1 MKKSYFHGIITVIT
15 LAVFFGVVSVTHAN
29 VDNAVPLDQ
38 NMNVNLE
45 AVPVK
50 KIDLQFV
57 QKTITSD
64 SALFSIN
71 LKALAN
77 TSSVMVI
84 SIKDPSN
91 KEIAHDVIFSKNIFS
106 AGQSVP
112 LPPKTFSGLKPAT
125 TYTMQ
130 ISDTSQ
136 GLSDVVFYQKLS
148 FETLPPPPPE
158 TTETKDVQKASFSII
173 PNDPVIDRMPA
184 PVPPTATT
192 TESYSATFSGKFT
205 STLNMR
211 TNLQLWFGPT
221 EKSLAIRGT
230 LFANAVI
237 PKDVEQSYTLTI
249 PDLRP
254 NTTYWYKIYESTKNF
269 DAQGLKSFTTPL
281 DGTALESTAPVA
293 DQKAAISVNM
303 DPSPVFKENKKADG
317 SIGSVDVTISGKV
330 ITTLNTK
337 VGLSILMGEDS
348 TSLFKTANMLLP
360 EKLIFKGVEKKFSQ
374 TLIRLKP
381 GTKYYYKVQE
391 TSKDFFVTPQVLSFT
406 TPGTSLAT
414 FDPDAAGAL
423 IDYDFN
429 TNIGEPTGDGS
440 AEITAPSVLVP
451 CGKRADDL
459 DNDPKTVDPDQ
470 NCKFEHLMILF
481 GRIIDYLLVLLAPLT
496 VLVAIYTGVQM
507 ILHRGMPAEL
517 TKYKDNLI
525 RIGWGVAVMLLAWTI
540 IATLLK
546 SFVDPGSMRF
556 ILLDLLG

>member
-1 MKKSYFHGIITVIT
+1 MKKSYFLGVMLSCIIGIGSLLGSFHRVN
-15 LAVFFGVVSVTHAN
+15 AD
-29 VDNAVPLDQ
+29 VDTAVPLDQ
-38 NMNVNLE
+38 KINIDLD

-50 KIDLQFV
+50 KINLQFTEKV
-57 QKTITSD
+57 ITYN
-64 SALFSIN
+64 SAQFSILLN
-71 LKALAN
+71 GIS
-77 TSSVMVI
+77 TSSSVMVI
-84 SIKDPSN
+84 SIKDPN
-91 KEIAHDVIFSKNIFS
+91 NIEIAHDVIFSKNIVS
-106 AGQSVP
+106 AGERIP
-112 LPPKTFSGLKPAT
+112 LPPKAFSNLKPAT
-125 TYTMQ
+125 TYTVQ

-136 GLSDVVFYQKLS
+136 GLSDIVFYQKLS
-148 FETLPPPPPE
+148 FTTLPPPPIE
-158 TTETKDVQKASFSII
+158 STEPKDVQITSFSLTADE
-173 PNDPVIDRMPA
+173 PAIDRA
-184 PVPPTATT
+184 PGTT
-192 TESYSATFSGKFT
+192 TESYTTTFSGKFK

-211 TNLQLWFGPT
+211 TNLQLWLGFT
-221 EKSLAIRGT
+221 EKSLSVRGT
-230 LFANAVI
+230 LFKNAII
-237 PKDVEQSYTLTI
+237 PKDTEQSYTLKLS
-249 PDLRP
+249 DLRP